1 MPLATPAQYA
11 ELLDAA
17 KAGGYA
23 VPAITRAL
31 AEHMFVDYAGVV
43 RPEQTMAARVVE
55 VCRQLGSAGGSLT
68 GR

>member
-23 VPAITRAL
+23 IRRSTSPL
-31 AEHMFVDYAGVV
+31 
-43 RPEQTMAARVVE
+43 
-55 VCRQLGSAGGSLT
+55 RQ
-68 GR
+68 R